1 MTHGSVSTDPAR
13 GLDQHA
19 GVPEAGDPHPATVSV
34 TPVALDAHSEQPD
47 LSLPDDY
54 KAHHPD
60 EHPTDWG
67 WHGEWG
73 RAARVGGW
81 VVAIILLL
89 MMTATHYN
97 RAGHAAPRP
106 RRGAASSWSLIW
118 DRHAPQERVAQV
130 GQPFAGFR

>member
-1 MTHGSVSTDPAR
+1 
-13 GLDQHA
+13 
-19 GVPEAGDPHPATVSV
+19 
-34 TPVALDAHSEQPD
+34 VALNAHSEQPD

-54 KAHHPD
+54 HHDHPD

-73 RAARVGGW
+73 RAARTGGW

-97 RAGHAAPRP
+97 GQGTLFLGISAGFIVVA
-106 RRGAASSWSLIW
+106 LLW
-118 DRHAPQERVAQV
+118 DRHQRKNSWRQ
-130 GQPFAGFR
+130 

>member
-1 MTHGSVSTDPAR
+1 
-13 GLDQHA
+13 
-19 GVPEAGDPHPATVSV
+19 
-34 TPVALDAHSEQPD
+34 VALNAHSEQPD

-73 RAARVGGW
+73 RAARIAGW

-97 RAGHAAPRP
+97 LEGALFLGL
-106 RRGAASSWSLIW
+106 GAALLIVVLMW
-118 DRHAPQERVAQV
+118 DRHVRKNAWRK
-130 GQPFAGFR
+130 

>member
-1 MTHGSVSTDPAR
+1 
-13 GLDQHA
+13 
-19 GVPEAGDPHPATVSV
+19 
-34 TPVALDAHSEQPD
+34 VALDPHSEPPD

-54 KAHHPD
+54 HHDHPD

-73 RAARVGGW
+73 RAAHIAGW

-97 RAGHAAPRP
+97 DQGTLFLGITAGAIIVALLWDI
-106 RRGAASSWSLIW
+106 RRRKYSW
-118 DRHAPQERVAQV
+118 RQ
-130 GQPFAGFR
+130 